1 MANVKSR
8 YPAENYRGY
17 TIRPGAIVPEYN
29 DYQVFI
35 LKGENRTDTVNHI
48 SWRASIEKA
57 RSIIDQKPDALPKP
71 VGYGQPVVVDSI
83 VENRQKVVEV
93 LRQATVSAPIRH
105 DKPVLPVRVLSPS
118 EINNVPELKLT
129 EMIYNEVY
137 KPEGWHL
144 LIIGPTATWRQ
155 EWKEWEAIRDIVQNA
170 LDESEEYTFGYDGA
184 GLWIADRGRGISIS
198 DFLLGPAKL
207 KPDYARG
214 KFGEGMKISALV
226 LTRLG
231 YRVHVRTSDKDLW
244 ICYYAQ
250 EVGSGNRAMTLAAL
264 WKESNAN
271 SGTKFNILGYTGD
284 SFSQKFAV
292 NEPKLNLVQSS
303 PSYLKGP
310 LHRFNQIYRAT
321 SDFPS
326 VLYCRDIYLQNIVSD
341 FSYNLWGFDLSPDR
355 HGPKSESDV
364 SVDVGRTWACVDNV
378 QMLKYLFKCLL
389 SRSVLGKPTPYEKE
403 SVNMGSWTLGVP
415 AYHDGYPHEISYS
428 EIMDL
433 NKESWQ
439 TAWKAIAGS
448 KAVIRTESK
457 YDNMVTHLG
466 YTSFSLPYGVSS
478 ELQTIL
484 GSDFTVIRENL
495 DNLRR
500 ASIVDDKE
508 LTPKLLASLDLA
520 REISRGSL
528 YSAYPVFAAIIPND
542 PKSGMVTDGLFDPI
556 TKEIYISLNVLE
568 TGLRTV
574 DVTIHEL
581 SHAFSNGSVDLSQP
595 FEDALSEVSSRVFR
609 LVAQGKFDTQLKN
622 PYFQWE

>member
-1 MANVKSR
+1 
-8 YPAENYRGY
+8 
-17 TIRPGAIVPEYN
+17 
-29 DYQVFI
+29 
-35 LKGENRTDTVNHI
+35 
-48 SWRASIEKA
+48 
-57 RSIIDQKPDALPKP
+57 
-71 VGYGQPVVVDSI
+71 
-83 VENRQKVVEV
+83 
-93 LRQATVSAPIRH
+93 
-105 DKPVLPVRVLSPS
+105 
-118 EINNVPELKLT
+118 
-129 EMIYNEVY
+129 
-137 KPEGWHL
+137 
-144 LIIGPTATWRQ
+144 
-155 EWKEWEAIRDIVQNA
+155 
-170 LDESEEYTFGYDGA
+170 
-184 GLWIADRGRGISIS
+184 
-198 DFLLGPAKL
+198 
-207 KPDYARG
+207 
-214 KFGEGMKISALV
+214 
-226 LTRLG
+226 
-231 YRVHVRTSDKDLW
+231 
-244 ICYYAQ
+244 
-250 EVGSGNRAMTLAAL
+250 
-264 WKESNAN
+264 
-271 SGTKFNILGYTGD
+271 LGYTGD

-466 YTSFSLPYGVSS
+466 YTSFSLPYSISS
-478 ELQTIL
+478 ALQAIL